1 MSINEQNVSE
11 LVEDLDADSIASCH
25 HPLSEDAA
33 EQVAELVYDL
43 DADSIASCHH
53 PLTEDQ
59 Q

>member
-1 MSINEQNVSE
+1 MSTHEKNVSE

-25 HPLSEDAA
+25 HPLSETES

-53 PLTEDQ
+53 PLTDDAQ
-59 Q
+59 